1 MLLADA
7 PRTRLDRGAAI
18 NRFKQLFEREGPIIL
33 DGGLATQL
41 ESMGFDIGGEL
52 WSAALLASEP
62 RAIID
67 AHRAYLD
74 AGAECIIS
82 ASYQASRA
90 GFMSHGHSAAEA
102 DRLIVSA
109 VELARTARDE
119 YLSGNPDIQYQP
131 VVAASIGPYGATMH
145 DGSEYTG
152 DYDISDHDLRRF
164 HSSRLQLLDNC
175 GADVIAVE
183 TIPSFREVR
192 ILRDLL
198 EEVTTL
204 AWVSIACRDE
214 RNISDG
220 SRLRATASLFTNHP
234 RVLAVGINCTP
245 PQFILPLIEEA
256 KSAVPDKVIVVY
268 PNSGETYHAEDN
280 SWSGQACDLD
290 NEFNVN
296 DWYAAG
302 AKLIG
307 GCCRT
312 SPEDITRIKGR
323 LAS

>member
-1 MLLADA
+1 M
-7 PRTRLDRGAAI
+7 
-18 NRFKQLFEREGPIIL
+18 NRFKLLLEREGPVVL

-41 ESMGFDIGGEL
+41 ECMGLDIGSDL

-62 RAIID
+62 QAIID

-90 GFMSHGHSAAEA
+90 GFMSHGHNGAEA

-109 VELARTARDE
+109 VELARTARDD
-119 YLSGNPDIQYQP
+119 YLSENPDIQHQP
-131 VVAASIGPYGATMH
+131 VVAASVGPYGAAMH

-152 DYDISDHDLRRF
+152 DYDVSDHDLRHF
-164 HSSRLQLLDNC
+164 HSSRLQLLDAC
-175 GADVIAVE
+175 GADVLAVE
-183 TIPSFREVR
+183 TIPNFREAQV
-192 ILRDLL
+192 LRNLL
-198 EEVTTL
+198 EEVSTP
-204 AWVSIACRDE
+204 AWVSFACRDE
-214 RNISDG
+214 RDISDG
-220 SRLRATASLFTNHP
+220 SRLRAVVSQFSNHP

-245 PQFILPLIEEA
+245 PHVILPLIEEVN
-256 KSAVPDKVIVVY
+256 SAAPDKAIVVY
-268 PNSGETYHAEDN
+268 PNSGETYHVENN
-280 SWSGQACDLD
+280 SWSGQVCDLD

-296 DWYAAG
+296 AWHAAG

-312 SPEDITRIKGR
+312 GPEDIARIR
-323 LAS
+323 SRFLHP

>member
-1 MLLADA
+1 MNRLRPLL
-7 PRTRLDRGAAI
+7 
-18 NRFKQLFEREGPIIL
+18 EREGPVIL

-41 ESMGFDIGGEL
+41 ESMGFDIGGDL

-74 AGAECIIS
+74 AGAECIVS

-90 GFMSHGHSAAEA
+90 GFMSHGHSAEEA
-102 DRLIVSA
+102 DRLIASS

-119 YLSGNPDIQYQP
+119 CMSDNPDIRYQP
-131 VVAASIGPYGATMH
+131 IVAASVGPYGAAMH

-152 DYDISDHDLRRF
+152 DYDVSDHDLRRF
-164 HSSRLQLLDNC
+164 HSSRLRLLDSC
-175 GADVIAVE
+175 GADVLAVE
-183 TIPSFREVR
+183 TIPNFREAE
-192 ILRDLL
+192 ILCDLL
-198 EEVTTL
+198 EEVSTP
-204 AWVSIACRDE
+204 AWVSFACRDE
-214 RNISDG
+214 RHISDG
-220 SRLRATASLFTNHP
+220 SPLRESASLCASHP

-245 PQFILPLIEEA
+245 PQIILPLIEEVQ
-256 KSAVPDKVIVVY
+256 SAAPDKAIVVY
-268 PNSGETYHAEDN
+268 PNSGETYHVEDN

-290 NEFNVN
+290 REFNVAV
-296 DWYAAG
+296 WHAAG

-312 SPEDITRIKGR
+312 GPDDIACIRSR

>member
-1 MLLADA
+1 M
-7 PRTRLDRGAAI
+7 
-18 NRFKQLFEREGPIIL
+18 NRFRRLLEREGPIIL

-41 ESMGFDIGGEL
+41 ESMGLDIGSDL

-62 RAIID
+62 RAVID

-109 VELARTARDE
+109 VELALATRDE
-119 YLSGNPDIQYQP
+119 YLSDNPDIQYEP
-131 VVAASIGPYGATMH
+131 VVAASVGPYGAAMH

-152 DYDISDHDLRRF
+152 DYDVSDHDLRRF
-164 HSSRLQLLDNC
+164 HSSRLHLLDAC
-175 GADVIAVE
+175 GADLLAVE
-183 TIPSFREVR
+183 TIPNFREAEV
-192 ILRDLL
+192 LCNLL
-198 EEVTTL
+198 EEVSTP
-204 AWVSIACRDE
+204 AWVSFACRDE
-214 RNISDG
+214 RDISDG
-220 SRLRATASLFTNHP
+220 SRLRAAASQFSNHP
-234 RVLAVGINCTP
+234 RVLAVGVNCTP
-245 PQFILPLIEEA
+245 PNVILPLLAEIE
-256 KSAVPDKVIVVY
+256 SAVPDKAIVVY
-268 PNSGETYHAEDN
+268 PNSGETYHVEDN

-290 NEFNVN
+290 NEFKVHA
-296 DWYAAG
+296 WHAAG

-312 SPEDITRIKGR
+312 GPEDIARIR
-323 LAS
+323 SRFRRP